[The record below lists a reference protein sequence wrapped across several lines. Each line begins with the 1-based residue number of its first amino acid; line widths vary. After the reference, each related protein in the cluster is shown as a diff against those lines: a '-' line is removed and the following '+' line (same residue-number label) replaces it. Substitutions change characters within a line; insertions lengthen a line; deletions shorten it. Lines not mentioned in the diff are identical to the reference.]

1 MVICKVGEVHP
12 CMKTVTSS
20 PRDVRRVIKKSGCS
34 RKLLSTEGQSKV
46 LEWCC
51 SAGSEDRFHFIA
63 VCTTLSSVRQSY
75 ISSLDSIF
83 TLVNVNAPV
92 VATTSWWL
100 HFSAQV
106 VA

>member
-1 MVICKVGEVHP
+1 MGFGFNSRADNFVAKCYRKEGMNEN
-12 CMKTVTSS
+12 SS
-20 PRDVRRVIKKSGCS
+20 NI
-34 RKLLSTEGQSKV
+34 
-46 LEWCC
+46 
-51 SAGSEDRFHFIA
+51 H
-63 VCTTLSSVRQSY
+63 
-75 ISSLDSIF
+75 